1 MAIHGVKKASEASEE
16 LYPSADTTTRV
27 PRDRMA
33 EEGWEPRNAHRLVR
47 DELLVEGNARLNL
60 ATFTQTW
67 VEIEVVALLQE
78 TYDKNMIDKDEYP
91 RTAEIERRCVN
102 IIGELW
108 HAPDAIDADEAT
120 QPVGTSTTGSSEAC
134 MLGGMALQRAWRA
147 RRRDAGKP
155 IDSPNI
161 VMGSNVQ
168 VCWHKFAR
176 YWDVEQRLVPVE
188 GERYALSA
196 EEAVKRCDENTIGVV
211 PVLGSTFTGEYE
223 PIAEISEALDDLQER
238 TGLDVPIHVDAASGG
253 FVAPFIQP
261 ELVWDFRLP
270 RVKSINASG
279 HKYGLAPLGVGWVLW
294 RDAADLPEELV
305 FHVNYLGGDMPVFAI
320 NFSRPGSQ
328 VIAQYY
334 NFVRLGRAGYRRIQQ
349 HAQDVAL
356 HLADEIEAMGP
367 FRMLTRGTDLPVLSW
382 TMQDGANFTVFELSD
397 ALRSFGWQVPA
408 YTMPAN
414 LTDMAIC
421 RIVVRHGLRMDLAVL
436 FLDDMRTV
444 VDRFAAD
451 PDRRPDTTAPTG
463 FSHA

>member
-1 MAIHGVKKASEASEE
+1 MAVHGVKKSHEAAAAGD
-16 LYPSADTTTRV
+16 LYPSTDSSARI
-27 PRDRMA
+27 PKERMA
-33 EEGWEPRNAHRLVR
+33 DEEWDPRYAHRLIR
-47 DELLVEGNARLNL
+47 DELMVEGNARLNL

-67 VEIEVVALLQE
+67 VEAEVRALLEE

-91 RTAEIERRCVN
+91 QTAEIERRCVN
-102 IIGELW
+102 IIGDLW
-108 HAPDAIDADEAT
+108 NAPDAADA
-120 QPVGTSTTGSSEAC
+120 VGTSTTGSSEAC

-147 RRRDAGKP
+147 RRRAAREPTDR
-155 IDSPNI
+155 PNI
-161 VMGSNVQ
+161 VMGTNVQ

-211 PVLGSTFTGEYE
+211 GILGSTFTGEYE
-223 PIAEISEALDDLQER
+223 PIAEISEALDELQAG

-253 FVAPFIQP
+253 FIAPFIQP
-261 ELVWDFRLP
+261 ELVWDFRLS

-279 HKYGLAPLGVGWVLW
+279 HKYGLAPLGVGWVVW

-334 NFVRLGRAGYRRIQQ
+334 NFVRLGRSGYRRIQQ
-349 HAQDVAL
+349 NAQDVAL
-356 HLADEIEAMGP
+356 HLADQIEAMGP

-382 TMQDGANFTVFELSD
+382 TMEEGANFTVFELSD

-414 LTDMAIC
+414 LTDLAIC
-421 RIVVRHGLRMDLAVL
+421 RIVVRHGLRMDLADL
-436 FLDDMRTV
+436 FLADMRTV
-444 VDRFAAD
+444 LEGFASHPARA
-451 PDRRPDTTAPTG
+451 PSTAVRAG